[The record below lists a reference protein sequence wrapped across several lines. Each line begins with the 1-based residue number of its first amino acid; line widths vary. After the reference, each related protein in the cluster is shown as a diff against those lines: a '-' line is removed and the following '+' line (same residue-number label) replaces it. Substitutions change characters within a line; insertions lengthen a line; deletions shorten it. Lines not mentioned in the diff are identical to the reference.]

1 MFRISPEN
9 DGIDVEES
17 AIPAERDLVIAV
29 IIVLLEMATVD
40 NNFAPEELRMLVSTI
55 NKEFR
60 TSDEEV
66 GSLLEVARVIRKQP
80 GATSRMIE
88 AINKNFSSAQREH
101 VLMIVWKIA
110 LADGIADQ
118 LETGLATTLRQ
129 NLDLTME
136 QAIRARQ
143 LAEKK

>member
-1 MFRISPEN
+1 
-9 DGIDVEES
+9 
-17 AIPAERDLVIAV
+17 
-29 IIVLLEMATVD
+29 
-40 NNFAPEELRMLVSTI
+40 
-55 NKEFR
+55 
-60 TSDEEV
+60 
-66 GSLLEVARVIRKQP
+66 
-80 GATSRMIE
+80 MIE